1 MIKAA
6 LITLFALVVL
16 YVAAFTY
23 SRYGRSTV
31 EFALNDRLESY
42 FDHGGFI
49 PSSASADEAIDAIA
63 LRATPTDTRPP
74 TKAGYIPSTFG
85 RLDALLFR
93 VTYSERKF
101 SVQPR
106 L

>member
-1 MIKAA
+1 MVKAIFIA
-6 LITLFALVVL
+6 LFALVVL
-16 YVAAFTY
+16 YVAAFGY
-23 SRYGRSTV
+23 SRYGCSTV

-42 FDHGGFI
+42 VDHAGFI
-49 PSSASADEAIDAIA
+49 PDDASAEQAIDAIA
-63 LRATPTDTRPP
+63 LRAIPAHARTP
-74 TKAGYIPSTFG
+74 TKAGYMPSTFG

-93 VTYSERKF
+93 VTYSAHRF